1 MSVSNPAA
9 QSCYHGE
16 VRLVGGASPNEGR
29 VEVCVNGVW
38 GTVTDDGFYISGAR
52 VVCRQ
57 LGYPVDDPGAC
68 TYILIVMSE
77 VHSINCSIRVH

>member
-9 QSCYHGE
+9 QSCHHGE
-16 VRLVGGASPNEGR
+16 VRLVEGPSSNQGR
-29 VEVCVNGVW
+29 VEVCVDGIW
-38 GTVTDDGFYISGAR
+38 GTVTDDWFYSAEAK

-68 TYILIVMSE
+68 TYV
-77 VHSINCSIRVH
+77 

>member
-1 MSVSNPAA
+1 M
-9 QSCYHGE
+9 
-16 VRLVGGASPNEGR
+16 GGPSPNEGR

-38 GTVTDDGFYISGAR
+38 GTVTDDAFGSADAK

-68 TYILIVMSE
+68 TYV
-77 VHSINCSIRVH
+77 